1 MPVKHPKSAKQIR
14 DHQFNERKKRLINH
28 DDLYGAFEIA
38 HTLQGFVVDLKLFPY
53 FSVIFGIPQLLQEV
67 KQFCNDEGFYFCYDT
82 TFNCGDFYVST
93 LLFRHIR
100 FAENPIIPLFVMI
113 HDQKVEVVHAN
124 FFKIAASKLQA
135 SKSDIILI
143 TDREAA
149 IEKAAEK
156 ECPTWKRYN
165 CWNHLLN
172 DIKFWLR
179 RHGGKNDDIL
189 VYRSNILS
197 LLKCASLEKFEELE
211 QNSCKK
217 WSKGFVEY
225 YKNHLRKSIIK
236 KCGRWLLEEAKIY
249 TSNSG
254 ITTNPA
260 ESFNAQLKRSLGN
273 SETKVHAF
281 LLAVYFLQ
289 NFEYREI
296 LRGYCGMG
304 DWNLANLKL
313 TRNIEDVDF
322 PHDVIKPDEIAVII
336 KNKEIR
342 ADQTQMEQN
351 NTVQGLAN
359 YLRSENRI
367 NLNAAMQ
374 CFVVKG
380 LNDKIFTVKLYPE
393 QCSCGASRRCCHI
406 EACCLAVGKKTGKEK
421 RKFSLSVL
429 KRNARGKNKSGR
441 KFPGRI
447 KHENVLAASD
457 SAEKDERYLP
467 GFSSKRPRFSTRSK
481 VLPSNDIQTPVKKFA
496 AHIKR
501 PNKFK
506 DGKFFIDLTGICT

>member
-1 MPVKHPKSAKQIR
+1 M
-14 DHQFNERKKRLINH
+14 
-28 DDLYGAFEIA
+28 
-38 HTLQGFVVDLKLFPY
+38 
-53 FSVIFGIPQLLQEV
+53 
-67 KQFCNDEGFYFCYDT
+67 KQFCSDEGFYICYDT

-156 ECPTWKRYN
+156 EYPTWKKYN

-179 RHGGKNDDIL
+179 RHGEKNNDIL

-225 YKNHLRKSIIK
+225 YKNHLGKSIIK
-236 KCGRWLLEEAKIY
+236 NCGRWLLEEAKIY

-296 LRGYCGMG
+296 LRSYCGMG

-313 TRNIEDVDF
+313 TRKIEDVDF
-322 PHDVIKPDEIAVII
+322 PHDARKLILDISGKFA
-336 KNKEIR
+336 
-342 ADQTQMEQN
+342 
-351 NTVQGLAN
+351 
-359 YLRSENRI
+359 LRS
-367 NLNAAMQ
+367 
-374 CFVVKG
+374 
-380 LNDKIFTVKLYPE
+380 P
-393 QCSCGASRRCCHI
+393 
-406 EACCLAVGKKTGKEK
+406 
-421 RKFSLSVL
+421 
-429 KRNARGKNKSGR
+429 
-441 KFPGRI
+441 
-447 KHENVLAASD
+447 
-457 SAEKDERYLP
+457 
-467 GFSSKRPRFSTRSK
+467 
-481 VLPSNDIQTPVKKFA
+481 
-496 AHIKR
+496 
-501 PNKFK
+501 
-506 DGKFFIDLTGICT
+506 